1 MEVQELVAELVTRA
15 NRNARVID
23 ILEDADAY
31 LVRIG
36 GTTGVVV
43 ACEVPRDAMMAAA
56 SRPEVRGRLASL
68 LKRCADETVA
78 PVPDGRA

>member
-31 LVRIG
+31 RVRIG